1 MVYMVIAIITFILT
15 YFCSYFQEIV
25 FAEVIQIFTFHD
37 FPSPSSLTGSILV
50 VISVLAKGGE
60 DHLKPKLAECLPI
73 LSEKTDSQ
81 PENEEKKEDV
91 KTTTK
96 QKQDMAFKKEHQ
108 LTGIL
113 NDDWDHGDFSV

>member
-1 MVYMVIAIITFILT
+1 M
-15 YFCSYFQEIV
+15 IV
-25 FAEVIQIFTFHD
+25 ELENDDSHFF
-37 FPSPSSLTGSILV
+37 LTGSILV

-60 DHLKPKLAECLPI
+60 DHLRPKLAKYLPI
-73 LSEKTDSQ
+73 LSEETDSQ
-81 PENEEKKEDV
+81 PDSEEKKEDV

-96 QKQDMAFKKEHQ
+96 QKPDMAFKKEQQ